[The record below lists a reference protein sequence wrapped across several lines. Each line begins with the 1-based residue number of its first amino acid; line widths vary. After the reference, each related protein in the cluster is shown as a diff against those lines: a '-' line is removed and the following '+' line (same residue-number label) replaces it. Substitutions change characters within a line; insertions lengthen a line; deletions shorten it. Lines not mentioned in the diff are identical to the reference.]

1 MFKAYLFKIRLK
13 RAIKEANEMKK
24 LTNRKYYVMR
34 WQNKLKVFSAMQLRN
49 MRKKGILNIDW
60 LKIQETALYITK

>member
-1 MFKAYLFKIRLK
+1 MFKAYFFKLRLK
-13 RAIKEANEMKK
+13 HAIKEANEMKK

-34 WQNKLKVFSAMQLRN
+34 WHNKLKVFSAMQLRN
-49 MRKKGILNIDW
+49 MRKKGILKIDW